1 MNALVLYNSFFG
13 NTEKIA
19 LIIGKTL
26 GSPDQVKIIP
36 IADVKPISLSDVNIL
51 IVGSPTRAF
60 RPTPAIVAFLKKLP
74 KNALQDI
81 AVAAFDTRISVT
93 DVNSKFLT
101 FMVKMF
107 GYAAEPIGVLLKK
120 KGGNLA
126 IAPEG
131 FYVKDTKGPLKEGEL
146 ERAEKWAE
154 GINHKL

>member
-26 GSPDQVKIIP
+26 GSPDQVKIIR
-36 IADVKPISLSDVNIL
+36 IADVKPKSLSDVNIL